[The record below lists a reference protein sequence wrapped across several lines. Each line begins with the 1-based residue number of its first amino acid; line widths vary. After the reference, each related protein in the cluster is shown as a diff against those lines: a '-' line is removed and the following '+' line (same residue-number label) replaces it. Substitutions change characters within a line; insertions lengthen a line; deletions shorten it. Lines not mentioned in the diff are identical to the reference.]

1 MNWFCELARR
11 LLMLFRRGQFDADLE
26 EELRLHRELMEQEK
40 IAEGLAP
47 EEAHYA
53 ASRRFGNPLVL
64 REKSR
69 DMWGWN
75 WLESLGQD
83 IRYGL
88 RMLGKDRGFTLVAV
102 LTLALGIGA
111 STAMFTILDAVMLK
125 PLPFPEPERMVRVW
139 ETLPNGSPNS
149 TTTLTFLDW
158 KRQDAIFEALSAEV
172 PARAAVGTGEDL
184 ARVQGEL
191 VSADY
196 FNVFGVKPRLGR
208 TFEPGEDQPGAAPV
222 VVLSYSFWQTQFAGD
237 ADILNRDLLI
247 DGEPHRVIGVLP
259 AGCFDR
265 DEAVFWKPL
274 IFAPEQMNRGQHW
287 WRVVGR
293 LRAGVSLEQARAK
306 MNILRA
312 SLAPVMAPFY
322 KDWGFAVEPFA
333 QRLVGD
339 TLRRSIYLV
348 FGAVLMVLLIAC
360 ANVANLVLVKGAT
373 RRREMALRAAL
384 GAGRGRLIGQ
394 LLTESLVL
402 SVLGGAAGVAVACLL
417 LEAAAPLVAA
427 SLPFTADLSLGLR
440 VLGFAAAAVMLVL
453 ILAGLLPS
461 LQTSFSRLSGLLN
474 QAGRG
479 SSRSSAVV
487 RRTIVIAEVAT
498 SVVLICG
505 AGLLFKSLVKLQQVD
520 AGVRIDHVIT
530 MSVDLPSAAYPDPQR
545 ATRFYEEVVERLRA
559 VPGVEQASVAQD
571 VPLQGVGWGEGM
583 IIPGRGAFGVGLKL
597 VDPWYVGTFD
607 IPVESGRGIEER
619 DRAGAPPVVVINQ
632 EVARQLSD
640 QFGIANPVGRTVE
653 MHGMPGYGPIPESVV
668 NVQIVGVI
676 RSERTGGLQAPQE
689 RVAYA
694 PLAQVPRQ
702 DLKLVVRTR
711 SDPLAVMPGI
721 REAVRQVDAHLPLGD
736 VRTMEQVK
744 EQSMLWLRQ
753 PTWVVG
759 AFAAVAALLAALGLY
774 GVLAYTVTE
783 QRREIGIR
791 MALGARQG
799 DVLSHV
805 LRNSL
810 SMLIVGLAA
819 GLVGAFA
826 LTRVLKSLLFNVSAL
841 DPVALSAACV
851 LMTLIGTLAAWIPA
865 RRATKV
871 DPMVALR
878 YE

>member
-1 MNWFCELARR
+1 MTTRILSLFRNLLRRRTVVQALDDEMQSSVELLAQVKMKDGLSYSEARR
-11 LLMLFRRGQFDADLE
+11 QALIEFGGVEQVKEEVRSRQAGRLLEDFAADVRYA
-26 EELRLHRELMEQEK
+26 LRT
-40 IAEGLAP
+40 LA
-47 EEAHYA
+47 
-53 ASRRFGNPLVL
+53 
-64 REKSR
+64 KSP
-69 DMWGWN
+69 
-75 WLESLGQD
+75 
-83 IRYGL
+83 
-88 RMLGKDRGFTLVAV
+88 GFAVVAV

-111 STAMFTILDAVMLK
+111 STAMFTILDASLLK

-158 KRQDAIFEALSAEV
+158 KRQSDLFEALSAEL
-172 PARAAVGTGEDL
+172 PTRAAVGTGEDL
-184 ARVQGEL
+184 ARVHGQL

-196 FNVFGVKPRLGR
+196 FRVFGAKPRLGR
-208 TFEPGEDQPGAAPV
+208 TFAPGEDQPGASPV
-222 VVLSYSFWQTQFAGD
+222 VVLSYSFWQARFGGD
-237 ADILNRDLLI
+237 PDVLNRDLPV
-247 DGEPHRVIGVLP
+247 DGEPHRIIGVLP
-259 AGCFDR
+259 PGCFDR

-274 IFAPEQMNRGQHW
+274 IFAPQQMNREQHI

-293 LRAGVSLEQARAK
+293 LRAGVSLSQARAK
-306 MNILRA
+306 MNVLRA
-312 SLAPVMAPFY
+312 NLAPAFEPYY

-333 QRLVGD
+333 KQLVGD

-373 RRREMALRAAL
+373 RRREMAVRAAL

-402 SVLGGAAGVAVACLL
+402 SVLVGAGGLAVASLL
-417 LEAAAPLVAA
+417 LSAAAPLLSK
-427 SLPFTADLSLGLR
+427 SLPFTADLSMDLR
-440 VLGFAAAAVMLVL
+440 VFGFAAAAVMLVL
-453 ILAGLLPS
+453 TVTGLLPS
-461 LQTSFSRLSGLLN
+461 LKTSFGRLSGLLN

-505 AGLLFKSLVKLQQVD
+505 AALLFKSLAKLQQVD
-520 AGVRIDHVIT
+520 AGARIDHVMT
-530 MSVDLPSAAYPDPQR
+530 MSVDLPTSAYPNPQKT
-545 ATRFYEEVVERLRA
+545 TRFYEEVVERLRA
-559 VPGVEQASVAQD
+559 VPGVEHASVAQGA
-571 VPLQGVGWGEGM
+571 PLQGVRWGEGM
-583 IIPGRGAFGVGLKL
+583 VLPGKGGFGVGLKL
-597 VDPWYVGTFD
+597 VDPWYFGTLG
-607 IPVESGRGIEER
+607 IPVESGRGIEEQ
-619 DRAGAPPVVVINQ
+619 DRAGSPRVVVVNQ
-632 EVARQLSD
+632 EAARQLAD
-640 QFGIANPVGRTVE
+640 QFGMTNPVGRTVLTFL
-653 MHGMPGYGPIPESVV
+653 PGYGPIPESAV

-676 RSERTGGLQAPQE
+676 RSERTGGLQEEQRP
-689 RVAYA
+689 VAYA

-702 DLKLVVRTR
+702 DINLVIRTR
-711 SDPLAVMPGI
+711 SEPSAVMPGI

-736 VRTMEQVK
+736 VRTMKQVK

-759 AFAAVAALLAALGLY
+759 AFAGVAALLAALGLY
-774 GVLAYTVTE
+774 GVLAYTVTQ

-819 GLVGAFA
+819 GLAGAFA
-826 LTRVLKSLLFNVSAL
+826 LTRVLKSLLFNVSSL

-851 LMTLIGTLAAWIPA
+851 LMTLIGVLAAWIPA
-865 RRATKV
+865 KRATKV
-871 DPMVALR
+871 DPIVALR

>member
-1 MNWFCELARR
+1 MLA
-11 LLMLFRRGQFDADLE
+11 
-26 EELRLHRELMEQEK
+26 
-40 IAEGLAP
+40 
-47 EEAHYA
+47 
-53 ASRRFGNPLVL
+53 
-64 REKSR
+64 
-69 DMWGWN
+69 
-75 WLESLGQD
+75 
-83 IRYGL
+83 
-88 RMLGKDRGFTLVAV
+88 KDPGFTLVAV

-111 STAMFTILDAVMLK
+111 STAMFTILDAVLLK

-158 KRQDAIFEALSAEV
+158 KRQGDLFEALSAEL
-172 PARAAVGTGEDL
+172 PTRAAVGTGEDL
-184 ARVQGEL
+184 ARVQGEM

-196 FNVFGVKPRLGR
+196 FKVFGVKPQLGR
-208 TFEPGEDQPGAAPV
+208 TFEPGEDQPGASPV
-222 VVLSYSFWQTQFAGD
+222 VVVSYSFWQTRFGGD
-237 ADILNRDLLI
+237 PDILNRDLLL
-247 DGEPHRVIGVLP
+247 DGEPHRIIGVLP

-265 DEAVFWKPL
+265 DEAAFWKPL
-274 IFAPEQMNRGQHW
+274 IFAPEQMNRDQHW

-306 MNILRA
+306 MNVLRA
-312 SLAPVMAPFY
+312 SLAPVMAPY
-322 KDWGFAVEPFA
+322 YRDWGFAVEPFA

-360 ANVANLVLVKGAT
+360 ANVANLVLVKGAA
-373 RRREMALRAAL
+373 RRREMALRAAV
-384 GAGRGRLIGQ
+384 GASRGRLIGQ

-402 SVLGGAAGVAVACLL
+402 SVLGGAAGVAVASLL
-417 LEAAAPLVAA
+417 LSAATPLLSA
-427 SLPFTADLSLGLR
+427 SLPFTAELSLDLR
-440 VLGFAAAAVMLVL
+440 VLGFAAAAVMVVL
-453 ILAGLLPS
+453 IVTGLLPS
-461 LQTSFSRLSGLLN
+461 LQTSFSKLSELLN

-487 RRTIVIAEVAT
+487 RRTIVIGEVAT

-505 AGLLFKSLVKLQQVD
+505 AALLFESLVKLQQVD
-520 AGVRIDHVIT
+520 PGVRIDHVIT

-545 ATRFYEEVVERLRA
+545 ATRFYEAVVERLRA
-559 VPGVEQASVAQD
+559 VPGVEQASVAQRL
-571 VPLQGVGWGEGM
+571 PLQGEGWGEGM

-597 VDPWYVGTFD
+597 VDPWYFGTFD
-607 IPVESGRGIEER
+607 VPVESGRGIEEQ
-619 DRAGAPPVVVINQ
+619 DRAGRPRVVVINQ
-632 EVARQLSD
+632 ELARYLSH
-640 QFGIANPVGRTVE
+640 QYGMANPVGRTVL
-653 MHGMPGYGPIPESVV
+653 MPLPGYGPIPESVV

-676 RSERTGGLQAPQE
+676 HSERTRGLQAPQE
-689 RVAYA
+689 MVAYT

-711 SDPLAVMPGI
+711 SEPLAVMPGI
-721 REAVRQVDAHLPLGD
+721 REAVREVDPYLPLGD

-744 EQSMLWLRQ
+744 ERSTLWLRQ

-759 AFAAVAALLAALGLY
+759 AFAGVAALLAALGLY

-783 QRREIGIR
+783 RRREIGIR

-805 LRNSL
+805 LRDSL

-819 GLVGAFA
+819 GLAGAFA

-841 DPVALSAACV
+841 DPVALSVACV
-851 LMTLIGTLAAWIPA
+851 LMTLIGMLAAWIPA
-865 RRATKV
+865 RRAAGV
-871 DPMVALR
+871 DPMTVLR
-878 YE
+878 DDG